1 MEHIE
6 QMEHLPPHDLRPAER
21 SGARCTIAPRN
32 AMGDN
37 VTIQKNWQELIRPSK
52 LQVSA
57 GGDARRTA
65 TVVAEPL
72 ERGFGVTLGNAL
84 RCILLSSLQGAA
96 VQSVHID
103 GVLHEFSSIAGVR
116 EDVTDIVLNIKD
128 IAIKMQGDGPKR
140 MVVK

>member
-1 MEHIE
+1 M
-6 QMEHLPPHDLRPAER
+6 
-21 SGARCTIAPRN
+21 
-32 AMGDN
+32 
-37 VTIQKNWQELIRPSK
+37 TIQKNWQELIRPNK
-52 LQVSA
+52 LQVTP
-57 GGDARRTA
+57 GGDPKRMA

-72 ERGFGVTLGNAL
+72 ERGFGLTLGNAL
-84 RCILLSSLQGAA
+84 RRILLSSLQGAS

-140 MVVK
+140 MVMKKQG